1 MSYSHWAGCSACVYE
16 AHLVRV
22 MVESCFPSD
31 LLHGWSA
38 YYWRWSM
45 EVSSV
50 PCIWTLQFSA
60 SEPCQCQL
68 HTLRCSEAGCVCVV
82 MVTFYV
88 SQAVLLSSPRG
99 WVCWAASACV
109 SGSKSP
115 GALHKPSSFLF
126 GGRVPRHLEHHRSCQ
141 SSRTGEKMGT
151 GHSLQSRALH
161 QGRTMVRGCSNV
173 PAPSVWLTSC
183 SPGHRALWTGI
194 WISHKGNS
202 SMYYFWISLPIR
214 GMRVFPAYHLSSPLS
229 MSSFPPLNLRILWC
243 PNSHWN
249 KRAFLCFRRPGPLP
263 LTSLFSRFVLRA
275 GVRTSAVR
283 VQWPGALSLEGGWS
297 CHPCRA
303 SVNMWRRHTTG
314 GSAGWGEA
322 LSGWSIL

>member
-1 MSYSHWAGCSACVYE
+1 MKPIWLEYWLSPVS
-16 AHLVRV
+16 RV
-22 MVESCFPSD
+22 TCCMDDQPITEGGAWKSPLF
-31 LLHGWSA
+31 H
-38 YYWRWSM
+38 
-45 EVSSV
+45 
-50 PCIWTLQFSA
+50 A
-60 SEPCQCQL
+60 SEPFSSVHLNPVSASFTHSGALRLGACVMWWLLFMCHKLCSSLPHEGESAGL
-68 HTLRCSEAGCVCVV
+68 HLP
-82 MVTFYV
+82 V
-88 SQAVLLSSPRG
+88 SLVQSPREH
-99 WVCWAASACV
+99 CT
-109 SGSKSP
+109 SP
-115 GALHKPSSFLF
+115 ALSCL

-303 SVNMWRRHTTG
+303 FVNMWRRHTTG